1 MSNNRIRVEHFRYT
15 YEYVPTIMTKS
26 AFDSLL
32 FIVLIA
38 ERERERES
46 HAIHY
51 RDKYTITFYLVACY
65 V

>member
-38 ERERERES
+38 ERKRES
-46 HAIHY
+46 LRRY
-51 RDKYTITFYLVACY
+51 ITEINIL
-65 V
+65 